1 MFIAQ
6 WQSIY
11 LLSKRLWVRVLLN
24 IGWRWY
30 GIIKVVN
37 LYKFMAELA
46 YHPYHLVDVSP
57 WPLVGA
63 CGAFFTTVGGVV
75 YFHYSQG

>member
-1 MFIAQ
+1 
-6 WQSIY
+6 
-11 LLSKRLWVRVLLN
+11 
-24 IGWRWY
+24 
-30 GIIKVVN
+30 
-37 LYKFMAELA
+37 MAELA

-75 YFHYSQG
+75 YFHYSQS